1 MDYKAT
7 LMVLVLVSSTLAGCT
22 SDPDGGGMDELDSDA
37 LEDLFDEH
45 FQDFINNTTIT
56 VNNHYHNNTTVV
68 NHHYDNTNH
77 YNNTTTVE
85 GGDAVN
91 NYEENAYS
99 NISYSV
105 GGGNGTGSNY
115 PIYFIDFEFSLA
127 DLWGHNEEEDEE
139 IDHINNSFVEE
150 NYSYY
155 DYLQNMWITE
165 DFTIQ
170 CSVYYIV
177 GSGSNSSHGN
187 NIVTYWED
195 NDWYDQAWDDMGY
208 NTTMRELFQQV
219 AWNNDLRLACDE
231 DYNPDND
238 DYSGYHQAVMYSFTV
253 PEGMSLQCPQGI
265 STSPLLWYNSGGNGF
280 VNSTTLWSYWGP
292 VEVRID
298 GMPFF
303 GCSHA
308 LGGQTD
314 MIVEISYPQLYYSYE
329 YRLSWAYS
337 LVPVI
342 PSE

>member
-7 LMVLVLVSSTLAGCT
+7 LMVLVLVSSALAGCT

-37 LEDLFDEH
+37 LQDLFDEH

-139 IDHINNSFVEE
+139 IDYINNSFVEE

-165 DFTIQ
+165 NFTIQ

-219 AWNNDLRLACDE
+219 AWNDDLRLACDE
-231 DYNPDND
+231 NYNPDD
-238 DYSGYHQAVMYSFTV
+238 GEFGGSYEEVIFSFTI
-253 PEGMSLQCPQGI
+253 PEGMALHCAQSVTI
-265 STSPLLWYNSGGNGF
+265 DNAMLWYSSWGSNDQNSSWNF
-280 VNSTTLWSYWGP
+280 WSTA
-292 VEVRID
+292 RISVD
-298 GMPFF
+298 GMPSSSC
-303 GCSHA
+303 GWG
-308 LGGQTD
+308 LGGPTE
-314 MIVEISYPQLYYSYE
+314 MIVEISYPQLYYSYD
-329 YRLSWAYS
+329 YRLTWSYI

>member
-7 LMVLVLVSSTLAGCT
+7 LMALVLVSSALAGCT
-22 SDPDGGGMDELDSDA
+22 GDPDGGGGDEIDSDA
-37 LEDLFDEH
+37 LQDLFDEH
-45 FQDFINNTTIT
+45 FQDFLNNTTIT

-85 GGDAVN
+85 GGDVLN
-91 NYEENAYS
+91 NYEDNHYS
-99 NISYSV
+99 NTNYSL
-105 GGGNGTGSNY
+105 GGGNGSTSNY
-115 PIYFIDFEFSLA
+115 PIYYIDFEFSLPG
-127 DLWGHNEEEDEE
+127 LWGHNEEEDEE
-139 IDHINNSFVEE
+139 IDHMNNSFVYE

-177 GSGSNSSHGN
+177 GSGSNSSHGS

-208 NTTMRELFQQV
+208 NTTMRELFQQ
-219 AWNNDLRLACDE
+219 AAGIDDLRLACDE
-231 DYNPDND
+231 NYNPND
-238 DYSGYHQAVMYSFTV
+238 GGFSGYYEEVIFSFTI
-253 PEGMSLQCPQGI
+253 PEGMALHCSQDVGGDAPVLWSLGG
-265 STSPLLWYNSGGNGF
+265 SGGNNGT
-280 VNSTTLWSYWGP
+280 SWIYWSQAD
-292 VEVRID
+292 VSVD
-298 GMPFF
+298 GMPASSC
-303 GCSHA
+303 GWG
-308 LGGQTD
+308 LGGPRD
-314 MIVEISYPQLYYSYE
+314 MVVEIYEEYLYYNYD
-329 YRLSWAYS
+329 YRLTWSYT